1 VRVNPKTVSVNS
13 RRQFLKKSASAATG
27 LVLDRGF
34 LTTLAAGT
42 SLLCPRSW
50 DAAEPDLRL
59 AELLART
66 IAIDMHN
73 HVGIPFGKP
82 NAPLPRFDL
91 PGEMKR
97 AGFSV
102 VIQTYEV
109 DSVPAGPGEDYRHN
123 LEALDFEDRLLAVS
137 HVSRALTLNDLETAH
152 AQGQPRI
159 IQSAEGAQ
167 YLEGRIERVEEVY
180 KRGLRNLQLVHERDD
195 QVRPLADVYTKP
207 AHLGGLTDF
216 GAEVI
221 RACNHLGIVVD
232 LTHMS
237 YAAVKSALRISTQP
251 PIFSHT
257 GPLPGPGEPSKNPDM
272 APHLLSRD
280 EMRDIAAAGG
290 IIGVFYHGSD
300 TIREYVESMK
310 RVVDVAGIDHVG
322 IGTDSDLEPGVERTY
337 TNGIWQ
343 GQTRGFFPVVA
354 AEMLK
359 AGFTPEEVGKIGGGN
374 FCRLFGKVTGAAAHG

>member
-1 VRVNPKTVSVNS
+1 MAILRVNPS
-13 RRQFLKKSASAATG
+13 RRDL
-27 LVLDRGF
+27 
-34 LTTLAAGT
+34 LTTLAAGST
-42 SLLCPRSW
+42 LLRPRSL
-50 DAAEPDLRL
+50 DAAEADSRL
-59 AELLART
+59 AQVLGRT
-66 IAIDMHN
+66 IAIDLHS

-97 AGFSV
+97 ARFSA

-109 DSVPAGPGEDYRHN
+109 DSVPAGPGADYRHN
-123 LEALDFEDRLLAVS
+123 LEALDFEDRLLKAS
-137 HVSRALTLNDLETAH
+137 HVSRALTLKDLETGH

-167 YLEGRIERVEEVY
+167 FLEGHIERVEEVY

-195 QVRPLADVYTKP
+195 QVKPLGDIYTKP

-221 RACNHLGIVVD
+221 RACNRLGIVVD

-237 YAAVKSALRISTQP
+237 YEGVKSALKISTQP
-251 PIFSHT
+251 VIFSHT
-257 GPLPGPGEPSKNPDM
+257 GPLPGPGETSKIPDM
-272 APHLLSRD
+272 APRLLSRN

-290 IIGVFYHGSD
+290 IVGVWSRGSD
-300 TIREYVESMK
+300 TAGEYVELIK
-310 RVVDVAGIDHVG
+310 RVVDTAGIDHVG
-322 IGTDSDLEPGVERTY
+322 IGTDTDLEPDVQRTY
-337 TNGIWQ
+337 TNAIWK
-343 GQTRGFFPVVA
+343 GETRGFFPAVA

-359 AGFTPEEVGKIGGGN
+359 AGFTPEEAGKIGGGN
-374 FCRLFGKVTGAAAHG
+374 FCRVFGKVTGAGGQR